1 MQTPIVLLLEC
12 LLNISIL
19 FSLDI
24 KLLLLLIAPLVFL
37 LITFIIVAAL
47 FTLIELHIHVNDF
60 LASLDASLV
69 PIDCVVHELL
79 GQHCHLVENFV

>member
-1 MQTPIVLLLEC
+1 MQTSIVLLLEC

-60 LASLDASLV
+60 LASLDTSLV

-79 GQHCHLVENFV
+79 G

>member
-1 MQTPIVLLLEC
+1 MQAPIVLLLEC

-37 LITFIIVAAL
+37 LINFIIVAAL

-79 GQHCHLVENFV
+79 G